1 MGTSLVQT
9 VRGPVAADALGVVD
23 AHEHVFLRSPAL
35 AGEHFDDP
43 DKMCAELRLV
53 AASGI
58 DTVVDLT
65 TAGLGRRPTRLAE
78 ISERSGVQVVLATGY
93 HRDAHYPAEHWVHRE
108 SADVLLDVL
117 LTDLRTGIDER
128 DWCGP
133 APLMTPVR
141 AGVVK
146 VGASYQRIT
155 AAERRRIEVGVEAAR
170 VSGAGL
176 AVHCEIGTLAH
187 DLLDL
192 AEAGGLGPERV
203 ALAHMDR
210 NADADLHAELA
221 GRGAFLLYDTVG
233 RIKYRPDADL
243 VALIERLLGGGHGN
257 RLLLGT
263 DVGRRTMLRAYGG
276 GPGMDVLG
284 REFLPRLR
292 RRVGDR
298 AVDAITR
305 ANPAR
310 FLALQEGT

>member
-1 MGTSLVQT
+1 VSLVQT
-9 VRGPVAADALGVVD
+9 VRGAVEADALGVVD

-43 DKMCAELRLV
+43 EKMCAELRSV
-53 AASGI
+53 AGSGV

-65 TAGLGRRPTRLAE
+65 TVGLGRRPTHLAE
-78 ISERSGVQVVLATGY
+78 ISQRSGVQIVLATGY
-93 HRDAHYPAEHWVHRE
+93 HRDAHYAADHWVHRE
-108 SADVLLDVL
+108 DTDVLLDVL
-117 LTDLRTGIDER
+117 LTDLRAGVDDR
-128 DWCGP
+128 DWRGP
-133 APLMTPVR
+133 TPLPTPVR

-170 VSGAGL
+170 MCGVGL
-176 AVHCEIGTLAH
+176 AVHCEIGTCAH

-192 AEAGGLGPERV
+192 AEAGGLSPSRV

-210 NADADLHAELA
+210 NADPNLHRELA
-221 GRGAFLLYDTVG
+221 DRGAYLLYDTVG
-233 RIKYRPDADL
+233 RIKYRPDSDL
-243 VALIERLLGGGHGN
+243 VALVERLVEDGHGD
-257 RLLLGT
+257 RLLLGS

-292 RRVGDR
+292 RHLGEP

-310 FLALQEGT
+310 FLASKG